1 MDRAPAAYET
11 TYETRYE
18 TTDVSSIINIGFVRS
33 LSGIL
38 KLSEIL
44 LSCIVLIC
52 VAATSFW
59 SLHPSGGWV
68 NFVASVTLICSA
80 VFYIFYLFNLIR
92 KLPGPWIII
101 EFSVL
106 LICTFFW
113 FITLIVASANHY
125 KGNGAIAAAVFSA
138 VALAVYITE
147 LATRFRCERRG
158 NGFIITMTGVMTTHV
173 TRGPPTFAQPA
184 PAVPGGHIPHETT
197 DPHIGFSGAYAPG
210 ERADEGYVMP

>member
-18 TTDVSSIINIGFVRS
+18 TTDVSSVINVGFVRS
-33 LSGIL
+33 LSGVL
-38 KLSEIL
+38 KLCQIL

-52 VAATSFW
+52 VAATSYW
-59 SLHPSGGWV
+59 SIHSSGGWV
-68 NFVASVTLICSA
+68 NFVAATTLICAS

-113 FITLIVASANHY
+113 FITLIVAAAHHS
-125 KGNGAIAAAVFSA
+125 KGSGAIAAAVFSA
-138 VALAVYITE
+138 IALAVYITE

-158 NGFIITMTGVMTTHV
+158 NGFIITMTGVMTTHA

-184 PAVPGGHIPHETT
+184 PGHMPADSA

-210 ERADEGYVMP
+210 ERADEGYIMP

>member
-18 TTDVSSIINIGFVRS
+18 TTDVSSVINVGFVRS

-38 KLSEIL
+38 KLCQIL

-52 VAATSFW
+52 VAATTAW
-59 SLHPSGGWV
+59 SIYPSGGWV
-68 NFVASVTLICSA
+68 NFVASVTLICAS

-113 FITLIVASANHY
+113 FITLIVAAANNG
-125 KGNGAIAAAVFSA
+125 KGSGAIAAAVFSA
-138 VALAVYITE
+138 VALGVYITE

-158 NGFIITMTGVMTTHV
+158 NGFIITMTGVMTTHA
-173 TRGPPTFAQPA
+173 TRAPPTFAHSA
-184 PAVPGGHIPHETT
+184 PAHMSGEST